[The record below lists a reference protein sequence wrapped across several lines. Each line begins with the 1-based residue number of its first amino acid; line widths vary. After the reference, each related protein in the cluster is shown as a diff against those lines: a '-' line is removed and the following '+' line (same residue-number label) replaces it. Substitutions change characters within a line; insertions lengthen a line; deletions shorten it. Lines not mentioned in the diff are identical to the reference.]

1 MWPEDAPT
9 KGSVVVLADASS
21 QVEMRLIEEWLDAN
35 RPPAITTELIRLAPS
50 RRRKPGQRTDARLVE
65 LLPGDD
71 FLLPLRVV
79 WSPASRA
86 GERKVSWWDVLKL
99 GDPRD
104 PDALRQR
111 VILARWPDRVTV
123 VAGKGSRALALAA
136 EHEGR
141 DLSLVEWTTR
151 RAWRALD
158 IAERALRGDR
168 YKVPRFLHEEITSR
182 PAFRRESVALGARR
196 KLPEAVAVARARYYL
211 KEMAA
216 SPSAFVIDLSANVIS
231 WVIRQG
237 YGEMAY
243 DRLQVAN
250 INSLGREWPLAFLP
264 SHRSNLD
271 RLVLQLVK
279 WENDLPPN
287 HTAGGINMNFFPVG
301 PWVRRTGVF
310 FIRRSFRNN
319 ELYKFVLRTYLD
331 YLVENRFPLEWYM
344 EGGRSRTGKLL
355 PPRYG
360 LLAYVVDSW
369 RRGKSE
375 DVMLVPVS
383 IVYDQIQDLGSYTT
397 EAQGGAKEAESM
409 GWALRY
415 VRSLRRRYGNI
426 HLRFGEPISVAK
438 AMAGAEIEEG
448 STDLAKLALEVM
460 HRIGT
465 VTPITPASVL
475 AIALLAAGGEARTL
489 SQLASF
495 CEELDEL
502 IEQLGL
508 PTTEPLRLDDEAEVG
523 KVLRLLAEHHNV
535 SAFEGTELVYY
546 LNPQQSLRASY
557 YRNLMAHHFLGRA
570 VLELALQGLDPTRP
584 VNEAELL
591 TSVAALRDLLKFE
604 YFFPEKEAFVDS
616 IIADLRKSAPRWQG
630 SKPATVLAKLHPPT
644 ASWVIR
650 PSLQSYLVVA
660 DELLARP
667 DAIGDEKAFIAAC
680 LKRGE
685 QYRLQGIIGAD
696 GVSAVVFN
704 QALALARNREL
715 VESLAGRAD
724 FAAEIRSALRASDHP
739 PQSPR
744 RGQKEHQGVRG

>member
-1 MWPEDAPT
+1 M
-9 KGSVVVLADASS
+9 VVLADASS
-21 QVEMRLIEEWLDAN
+21 QVEISLIEEWLAAN
-35 RPPAITTELIRLAPS
+35 QPPEVTTEVVRLAPS
-50 RRRKPGQRTDARLVE
+50 RRRKPGQRTEIGFAQWLQ
-65 LLPGDD
+65 GGD

-79 WSPASRA
+79 WSPAARA

-123 VAGKGSRALALAA
+123 VAGKGSKVGALAA
-136 EHEGR
+136 EHEGSE
-141 DLSLVEWTTR
+141 LSLVEWTTR

-168 YKVPRFLHEEITSR
+168 YKVPRFLHEEITSQ
-182 PAFRRESVALGARR
+182 PSFRRESVELGALR
-196 KLPEAVAVARARYYL
+196 KLPEKIAVARAKYYL
-211 KEMAA
+211 KEIAA
-216 SPSAFVIDLSANVIS
+216 SPSAFFIDLSANVIS

-243 DRLQVAN
+243 DREQVAD

-375 DVMLVPVS
+375 DLMLVPVS
-383 IVYDQIQDLGSYTT
+383 IVYDQIQDLSSYTT

-426 HLRFGEPISVAK
+426 HIRFSEPISVAK
-438 AMAGAEIEEG
+438 AMAGAEVEEG

-475 AIALLAAGGEARTL
+475 AIALLAAGGEARTE
-489 SQLASF
+489 SELASF
-495 CEELDEL
+495 CKELDDL

-508 PTTEPLRLDDEAEVG
+508 PTTEPLRLEEEAEVG

-535 SAFEGTELVYY
+535 SAFEGPEPVYY

-557 YRNLMAHHFLGRA
+557 YRNLIAHHFLGRA
-570 VLELALQGLDPTRP
+570 VLELALQGLDPNRQ
-584 VNEAELL
+584 VNETELFSRI
-591 TSVAALRDLLKFE
+591 TALRDLLKFE
-604 YFFPEKEAFVDS
+604 YFFPEKEAFADS
-616 IIADLRKSAPRWQG
+616 ITADLRTSAPRWQS
-630 SKPATVLAKLHPPT
+630 SKPATVLAKLHPST

-650 PSLQSYLVVA
+650 PFLQSYLVVA

-667 DAIGDEKAFIAAC
+667 HAIDDEKAFINSC

-696 GVSAVVFN
+696 GLSAVVFK
-704 QALALARNREL
+704 QALALAHNRDL
-715 VESLAGRAD
+715 VESPAGRAD
-724 FAAEIRSALRASDHP
+724 FAAEVRSALGASDRP
-739 PQSPR
+739 PKAPR
-744 RGQKEHQGVRG
+744 GDEKEHQGVGG